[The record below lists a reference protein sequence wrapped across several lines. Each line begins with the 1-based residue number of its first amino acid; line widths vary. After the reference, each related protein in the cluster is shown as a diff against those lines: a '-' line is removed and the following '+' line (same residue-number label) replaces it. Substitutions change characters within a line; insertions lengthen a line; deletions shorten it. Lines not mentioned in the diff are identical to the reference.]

1 MTFNTKDS
9 SKWLEYD
16 ENQKFH
22 ADLDKSHRLKEIA
35 PTIYYD
41 KIMACLKALKVKKIT
56 DLQYSDRL
64 QHDHILSIL
73 HANVKSEHDLI
84 CSHYDWHGDDEISTE
99 NHRRLNLAGD
109 YSYELDQINELKKLP
124 RKTIIYRV
132 DDSNQKI
139 NYRQFFYVKDGKPHR
154 LFLRSFGFKYGII
167 KDDPYQDLTIRLG
180 EQLFGDRD
188 YFVRNDL

>member
-1 MTFNTKDS
+1 MTFDTTKS
-9 SKWLEYD
+9 SKWLSYD
-16 ENQKFH
+16 ENQKFSKE
-22 ADLDKSHRLKEIA
+22 LDKSSRLKEIA

-56 DLQYSDRL
+56 DLSHNHTL
-64 QHDHILSIL
+64 QHDQILSIL
-73 HANVKSEHDLI
+73 HNNVKREHDLI
-84 CSHYDWHGDDEISTE
+84 CTHYNWHNNDDICKE
-99 NHRRLNLAGD
+99 NNRRLDLAGL

-124 RKTIIYRV
+124 KKSIIYRV

-180 EQLFGDRD
+180 EELFGDRD
-188 YFVRNDL
+188 YFERNDL